1 MKPYKRSERIGPLLL
16 EVISEI
22 FRNKIN
28 DPRLNNIWIYNV
40 EVSSDLKK
48 ATVYYSI
55 IKEGKEE
62 DIGKALKKAAG
73 YIKKKI
79 SKMVFIR
86 ELPEIE
92 FRKVEEREKDGWIH

>member
-48 ATVYYSI
+48 ATVYYSM
-55 IKEGKEE
+55 IKESKEDVE
-62 DIGKALKKAAG
+62 KALKKAVG
-73 YIKKKI
+73 YIKKKM

-86 ELPEIE
+86 ELPELE
-92 FRKVEEREKDGWIH
+92 FRKVEEKEKDGWIH